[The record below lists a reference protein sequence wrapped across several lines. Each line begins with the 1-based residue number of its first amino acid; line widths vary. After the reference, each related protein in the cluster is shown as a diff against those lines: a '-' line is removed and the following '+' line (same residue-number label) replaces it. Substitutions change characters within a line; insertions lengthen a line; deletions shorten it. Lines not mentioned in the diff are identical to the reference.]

1 MRGFGSMERSR
12 LEKKLQLIFG
22 DFQIVCFLTES
33 GQRVRLAK
41 RQRSKSQEYFFGV
54 DLYRLKS
61 VQNT

>member
-1 MRGFGSMERSR
+1 MERSR
-12 LEKKLQLIFG
+12 LEKKLQLIIFG

-33 GQRVRLAK
+33 EQRVRLAK
-41 RQRSKSQEYFFGV
+41 RQRSKSQKYFFGV